1 MELERADMR
10 ARIEKALR
18 AQAPGDY
25 LSAPGAG
32 GFEPFLIM
40 RGPAGREIRY
50 YCDDEVVSLQFG
62 PAARHFDFSP
72 EEEAGDGEDGDGAEA
87 EDAEPEAKEFT
98 EADLKAL
105 LQGVVQA
112 TLDIVQEKTFA
123 AEFKKGYARVAKLFP
138 AREFEALKGM
148 KDFKGLSWKGRF
160 GAG

>member
-62 PAARHFDFSP
+62 PAARHFDYSP
-72 EEEAGDGEDGDGAEA
+72 EEEDGDGEDEEGPEA
-87 EDAEPEAKEFT
+87 EDAGPEAKEFT

-123 AEFKKGYARVAKLFP
+123 AEFRKGYARVAKLFP

-148 KDFKGLSWKGRF
+148 KDFKSLSWKGRF
-160 GAG
+160 SAG